1 MNILWLLC
9 SPCPS
14 LKLSFFLIYKRE
26 ELMLLNCGVGENS
39 WESLGLQGDQPVHPI
54 GDQSWVFIGGTD
66 VEAETPYFGH
76 LMQRAD
82 SLGKTLMLGKMR
94 AGGEGDNRGWDG
106 WMASL
111 TQWTWIGWTPGV
123 GDGQG
128 GLACCVSWGRK
139 ELDMTERLH
148 FLLNES
154 LVLGIFYMHST
165 TVCGAQKVLFSV
177 NQKLQ
182 NNTLHQ

>member
-1 MNILWLLC
+1 MLC
-9 SPCPS
+9 RIKAAGNDKNYYCYPN
-14 LKLSFFLIYKRE
+14 
-26 ELMLLNCGVGENS
+26 LNFTFPLNPGGSDGKASACNAGD
-39 WESLGLQGDQPVHPI
+39 LGSIPGS
-54 GDQSWVFIGGTD
+54 GRS
-66 VEAETPYFGH
+66 
-76 LMQRAD
+76 
-82 SLGKTLMLGKMR
+82 S
-94 AGGEGDNRGWDG
+94 GEGDGLPTAVLLPEKFHGQR
-106 WMASL
+106 SL
-111 TQWTWIGWTPGV
+111 V
-123 GDGQG
+123 GY
-128 GLACCVSWGRK
+128 SPWGHK